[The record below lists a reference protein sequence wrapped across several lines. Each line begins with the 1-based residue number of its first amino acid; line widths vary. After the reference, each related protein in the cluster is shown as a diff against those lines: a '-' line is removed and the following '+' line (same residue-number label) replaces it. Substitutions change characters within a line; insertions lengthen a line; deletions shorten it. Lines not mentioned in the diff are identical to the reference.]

1 MLAIAAENRLSE
13 TAFCVKE
20 GDGEYSLRWFTPV
33 AEIDLCGH
41 ATFGAAYTLFN
52 FYEKDAQQL
61 VFNAP
66 LAGHRLVCT
75 RVENRI
81 EMVFPRIVAR
91 EHHNLDP
98 IEEAVHAK
106 PSCVLATDRNLIAV
120 FDSEE
125 TVRSREAYQAFTDPS
140 GMMHLTRGIAW
151 PYQAKAC
158 STFRGKSALNFRP
171 YSTYGATRERPT
183 PPVKA

>member
-1 MLAIAAENRLSE
+1 MELRCTRLFPYYVVGAFANGSFSGNPAGVCVLDQWLDDNTMLAIAAENRLSE

-41 ATFGAAYTLFN
+41 ATFGAAYTLFT
-52 FYEKDAQQL
+52 FYGKDAQQL

-81 EMVFPRIVAR
+81 EMVFPTSLLASTTILTLLKRLFMPSQAAFLQQIAILLR
-91 EHHNLDP
+91 CLT
-98 IEEAVHAK
+98 AK
-106 PSCVLATDRNLIAV
+106 RRFIPGKPTRPS
-120 FDSEE
+120 
-125 TVRSREAYQAFTDPS
+125 
-140 GMMHLTRGIAW
+140 
-151 PYQAKAC
+151 
-158 STFRGKSALNFRP
+158 
-171 YSTYGATRERPT
+171 PT
-183 PPVKA
+183 CPA